1 MYQRQTRAFLNE
13 PHGETHFKWQGDIL
27 IVNAVGPFNIEGV
40 QASHQKLK
48 EFVAAANKSTWYRLD
63 YADDNTFGDL
73 EVIRSIGKSFFWC
86 FENGCKSIASVT
98 SNSLQRTLFESF
110 LARHDLNL
118 LPFDYEEDALDWIQS
133 QKEEKAD
140 SLE

>member
-13 PHGETHFKWQGDIL
+13 PHGETHIHWQGDIL
-27 IVNAVGPFNIEGV
+27 IVKAVGPFNIEGIE
-40 QASHQKLK
+40 ASLLTLK
-48 EFVAAANKSTWYRLD
+48 ETIASSNKSTWYRLD

-73 EVIRSIGKSFFWC
+73 EVIKGIGKSFFWS
-86 FENGCKSIASVT
+86 FENGCQSIASVT

-118 LPFDYEEDALDWIQS
+118 HPFDYEEDALNWLKTQQIQKTHS
-133 QKEEKAD
+133 
-140 SLE
+140 